1 MSENITRRD
10 TLKLMGS
17 AAIGSVAA
25 GSGLG
30 GLSGDGPLTTSSAP
44 GPLASSRAR
53 DEDLR
58 GLFVILS
65 TPYTESEAVDYDD
78 LAFQVEWLDHAG
90 VHGLVWPQNS
100 SDYPRLTTDEIR
112 RGFEVLAEA
121 NRGRSLT
128 LVLGV
133 QQDDTDAMVQ
143 LARFAERLEPDMMI
157 AMPPKV
163 GSSLADYRRYYE
175 ALAGVTERPVMIQ
188 TQPNLPGVEFE
199 TDFILDLARRHPN
212 LGYVKEEAQPVFD
225 RIQALVGRPEIE
237 RVYSAMRG
245 RYFAY
250 DLRLG
255 VDGLVSGMGMYA
267 DVFVAMWD
275 AHRRNDWDA
284 VRDIHAKLLVM
295 LTCEQEIPAAGRYL
309 LQRRGIFKSRRQR
322 GRDVHLTEVEIAE
335 IEHNLAGLEP
345 YLKQVPRRS

>member
-1 MSENITRRD
+1 MSRRMTRRD

-17 AAIGSVAA
+17 AAIGSGLMGATPALAA
-25 GSGLG
+25 AR
-30 GLSGDGPLTTSSAP
+30 P
-44 GPLASSRAR
+44 ASVPRR

-65 TPYTESEAVDYDD
+65 TPYTESGAVDYED

-100 SDYPRLTTDEIR
+100 SDYPRLATDEIR
-112 RGFEVLAEA
+112 RGFEVLTEA

-133 QQDDTDAMVQ
+133 QQDATPEMLEQ
-143 LARFAERLEPDMMI
+143 ARFAERLEPDMMI

-163 GSSLADYRRYYE
+163 GSSLSDYREYYMG
-175 ALAGVTERPVMIQ
+175 LAGVTERPVMIQ
-188 TQPNLPGVEFE
+188 TQPNLPDVTFDTDLIVE
-199 TDFILDLARRHPN
+199 LAGRHPN

-225 RIQALVGRPEIE
+225 RIQALVGRPEIR

-255 VDGLVSGMGMYA
+255 VDGLVSGMAMYA
-267 DVFVAMWD
+267 DVFVRMWEAYLAD
-275 AHRRNDWDA
+275 DWDQ

-295 LTCEQEIPAAGRYL
+295 LTCESEIPAAGRYL
-309 LQRRGIFKSRRQR
+309 LQRRGIFRTRTQR
-322 GRDVHLTEVEIAE
+322 GRSSDLSEVQIAE
-335 IEHNLAGLEP
+335 IEHNLRGLEP
-345 YLKQVPRRS
+345 YLKPVPRRRT